1 MERELFLTKIYTYCL
16 FDQEDNFHGVYSS
29 LKAIHRD
36 AIALC
41 NKSSSN
47 VRVKVNGQVARPT
60 LSLLRNVFKGEMNVK
75 MLYTSGAHSVKILKT
90 KLIE

>member
-1 MERELFLTKIYTYCL
+1 VTKINIYCL
-16 FDQEDNFHGVYSS
+16 FDKDDNFCGVYSS

>member
-1 MERELFLTKIYTYCL
+1 MTKINIYCL
-16 FDQEDNFHGVYSS
+16 FDKDDNFCGVYSS

-41 NKSSSN
+41 NKGNSD
-47 VRVKVNGQVARPT
+47 VRVRVNGQFARPT

-75 MLYTSGAHSVKILKT
+75 VQYASDAASVKILKT